1 MELDLGKV
9 DQLEAASWMIEH
21 GTLPEGSS
29 LRKAVGEER
38 YRRLTAEAGRLG
50 LPMETA
56 DRQTPWVIGLEL
68 LELQYMQLG
77 FDPEQGV
84 EQQLERRAQTDGKPT
99 SGLETVTEQL
109 GVFETLSPEDQ
120 ARFLDLV
127 VTEMRGVESETQSV
141 VAAWRTG
148 DARKL
153 AALLGDEYKSFPTLY
168 RTLVT
173 DRNRRWLPQIE
184 QLLKDKDNYLVVVG
198 APVVA
203 GLVHALYITAIG
215 GDFMHARLLLPAV
228 FGFVAP
234 VAVISLAPRVRV
246 ALDPGARDDA
256 HPRAA
261 SERLATGRGHPLA
274 RLVDPDQ
281 LEHHARPA
289 FPGAQ
294 RAGLDPVVAAKN
306 PLCLSPWRSSIII

>member
-1 MELDLGKV
+1 MGRRTRRWLLALGLLGSLTAHAGSPIWALHGEHNTVYLAGSVHLLRANDAALPAAFERAYAGSRALVMELDLGKV

-198 APVVA
+198 ALHLVGEG
-203 GLVHALYITAIG
+203 GLLELMRK
-215 GDFMHARLLLPAV
+215 D
-228 FGFVAP
+228 GFQAEV
-234 VAVISLAPRVRV
+234 L
-246 ALDPGARDDA
+246 
-256 HPRAA
+256 
-261 SERLATGRGHPLA
+261 
-274 RLVDPDQ
+274 
-281 LEHHARPA
+281 
-289 FPGAQ
+289 
-294 RAGLDPVVAAKN
+294 N
-306 PLCLSPWRSSIII
+306 

>member
-1 MELDLGKV
+1 MGRTMRRWLLALGLLGSLTAHAASPVWALHGEHNTVYLAGSVHLLRANDAALPAAFERAYAGSRALVMELDLGKL
-9 DQLEAASWMIEH
+9 DQLEAASWMMAH
-21 GTLPEGSS
+21 GTLPDASS

-38 YRRLTAEAGRLG
+38 YRRVTAEADRLG
-50 LPMETA
+50 LPMEAA
-56 DRQTPWVIGLEL
+56 DRQTPWAIGLEL

-127 VTEMRGVESETQSV
+127 VTEMHEVESETRSV

-184 QLLKDKDNYLVVVG
+184 KLLKDKDNYLVVVG
-198 APVVA
+198 ALHLVGDG
-203 GLVHALYITAIG
+203 GLLELMRKDGFAAE
-215 GDFMHARLLLPAV
+215 AV
-228 FGFVAP
+228 
-234 VAVISLAPRVRV
+234 
-246 ALDPGARDDA
+246 
-256 HPRAA
+256 
-261 SERLATGRGHPLA
+261 
-274 RLVDPDQ
+274 
-281 LEHHARPA
+281 
-289 FPGAQ
+289 
-294 RAGLDPVVAAKN
+294 N
-306 PLCLSPWRSSIII
+306 

>member
-1 MELDLGKV
+1 MGRRTRRWLLALGLLGSLTAHAGSPIWALHGEHNTVYLAGSVHLLRANDAALPAAFERAYAGSRALVMELDLGKV

-198 APVVA
+198 ALHLVGEG
-203 GLVHALYITAIG
+203 GLLELMRKDGFPAEAL
-215 GDFMHARLLLPAV
+215 
-228 FGFVAP
+228 
-234 VAVISLAPRVRV
+234 
-246 ALDPGARDDA
+246 
-256 HPRAA
+256 
-261 SERLATGRGHPLA
+261 
-274 RLVDPDQ
+274 
-281 LEHHARPA
+281 
-289 FPGAQ
+289 
-294 RAGLDPVVAAKN
+294 N
-306 PLCLSPWRSSIII
+306 